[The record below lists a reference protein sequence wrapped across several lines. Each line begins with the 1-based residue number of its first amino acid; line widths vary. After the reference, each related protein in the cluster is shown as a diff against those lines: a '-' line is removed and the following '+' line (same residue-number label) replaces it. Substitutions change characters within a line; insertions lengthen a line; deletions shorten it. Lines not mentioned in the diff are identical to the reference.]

1 MNSVI
6 EKILDQ
12 YGVEYTS
19 ISPPQKGYRN
29 SSFQVRL
36 KNGDALNV
44 IIYKNEKK
52 ILNRIK
58 AAHAVAETALSYGLP
73 VRYAVD
79 PKIIQIKTRNS
90 SRFGALYNWLP
101 GSTIPWEAY
110 TMEHIKILGATLS
123 ELHRALKGS
132 SYETLPL
139 ANDEYL
145 AILQAMREYFLN
157 PGVKSAMKTKL
168 SLHVE
173 DKQLP
178 RIQKTLEY
186 AGMLP
191 HSQALHMD
199 FVRGNV
205 LFKTR
210 ITGEG
215 STKPY
220 LTGILDFEKAAQ
232 GNPVFDIARSL
243 AFLLVDCKYKHPDK
257 VKKYF
262 LQSGYFKRGA
272 GTLEPIEMQFLEPL
286 VSMFMLHDF
295 YKFLLH
301 NPYESLNKNEHFV
314 CTTDQLITRGILLSH

>member
-1 MNSVI
+1 
-6 EKILDQ
+6 
-12 YGVEYTS
+12 
-19 ISPPQKGYRN
+19 
-29 SSFQVRL
+29 
-36 KNGDALNV
+36 
-44 IIYKNEKK
+44 
-52 ILNRIK
+52 
-58 AAHAVAETALSYGLP
+58 
-73 VRYAVD
+73 
-79 PKIIQIKTRNS
+79 
-90 SRFGALYNWLP
+90 
-101 GSTIPWEAY
+101 
-110 TMEHIKILGATLS
+110 MEHIKILGATLS

-132 SYETLPL
+132 RHDSLPL
-139 ANDEYL
+139 VADEYL

-168 SLHVE
+168 YLHVE

-186 AGMLP
+186 ASRLP

-210 ITGEG
+210 ITDEG
-215 STKPY
+215 SMKPY

-314 CTTDQLITRGILLSH
+314 RTTDQLITRGILLNH